1 MSVGSPENSKSLRGR
16 IISGSVVLLSGSSMA
31 TAINLAYNVAVARF
45 LGPRGFGTASAVYT
59 LLTITSAVTLAFQ
72 IVSTKAVA
80 QQTSEEARDA
90 AFRDLEQIAWACG
103 AFVALVLI
111 VFERGIANY
120 LNLSSS
126 MLVVLLAV
134 AAAFYVPLGT
144 RRGYIQGAF
153 GFKSLAKNL
162 IVEGAVR
169 LLGSLLM
176 IYLGFGVM
184 GVIGANA
191 AAIAVAYFAI
201 APKLTAKPL
210 LPVRMSYAFREI
222 TQAAVFY
229 SGQVLINN
237 CDIVLVKHFFAP
249 EAAGLYAAVAM
260 VGRVTFAFST
270 AVTNSMFPVV
280 ASAQHAQR
288 KNLSLIATSLGLV
301 LAVGSIFALALR
313 VTPPGLW
320 TLFFG
325 PSFVFNGVYSF
336 PYLLALYAI
345 TTVIYSLSVVVITYE
360 MSYKI
365 ANTSWLQLLISG
377 VVIAGICRFH
387 DSLRQVIMVQLILM
401 VVLLFAVA
409 VPFLYE
415 HFRGQSSF
423 AKDPSNSLRLIRH
436 ITEDEVI
443 AEFMK
448 SELENEAYGK
458 YREQLRGIVTDPDL
472 SNAGENAKRRA
483 LLFLRH
489 RSLWKELPKNTDW
502 YEAEIHLSD
511 LDRIRVFPRA
521 HWRKLARGNFAVTE
535 VAKRIQSREQI
546 NTSLFGA
553 KISDIREGIKDE
565 ERKLGSVVLIGIN
578 EREPFTIIDGNHRF
592 VSAVLEGRIDRV
604 KVLCGLSP
612 EMAQC
617 CWYRTSVPNLAR
629 YARNLVQYG
638 VRLPET
644 ELKSLMDRR
653 G

>member
-1 MSVGSPENSKSLRGR
+1 MSVVSPENSKTLRGR

-45 LGPRGFGTASAVYT
+45 LGPKGFGTASAVYT

-80 QQTSEEARDA
+80 QQASEEARDA
-90 AFRDLEQIAWACG
+90 AFRDLQQIAWGCG
-103 AFVALVLI
+103 ALVALILI

-176 IYLGFGVM
+176 IYLGFGVL

-210 LPVRMSYAFREI
+210 IPVRMSYAFREI
-222 TQAAVFY
+222 TQAAIFY

-409 VPFLYE
+409 VPFLYQY
-415 HFRGQSSF
+415 FRGQSSL
-423 AKDPSNSLRLIRH
+423 AKDPSDSLRLIRH

-448 SELENEAYGK
+448 SELENEAYSK
-458 YREQLRGIVTDPDL
+458 YREQLRAIVTHPDL
-472 SNAGENAKRRA
+472 SSAEENAKRRA

-489 RSLWKELPKNTDW
+489 RSLWKELPTNTDW
-502 YEAEIHLSD
+502 YEAEIHLAD

-535 VAKRIQSREQI
+535 VARRIQSRDKI

-553 KISDIREGIKDE
+553 KISDIREGIKNE

-644 ELKSLMDRR
+644 ELKSLMGRR